1 MAYVIGGNSY
11 RAARPPG
18 GGFCVPTRLIKN
30 VSHKFMSEKANVS
43 DELIPVWARI
53 LVVVFLISCVV
64 FTTKLL
70 ISAFSG
76 GESEPTPQVVQE
88 QREISVTSQNVKL
101 IGGKYRYFF
110 NIKNNDSKPFAGD
123 VNIDLI
129 NAEGDS
135 IYDKTFSSSQAVASG
150 LGTSVYFDINTG
162 PTSVHG
168 ANGIK
173 TFSYTVKVGGQTVKT
188 GSGSIS
194 TSSQ

>member
-1 MAYVIGGNSY
+1 MD
-11 RAARPPG
+11 
-18 GGFCVPTRLIKN
+18 KN
-30 VSHKFMSEKANVS
+30 KNAS

-64 FTTKLL
+64 FTAKLL
-70 ISAFSG
+70 ILVFSG
-76 GESEPTPQVVQE
+76 GESEPTPQIVQE
-88 QREISVTSQNVKL
+88 QRDISVTSQNVKL
-101 IGGKYRYFF
+101 VGGKYRYFF

-135 IYDKTFSSSQAVASG
+135 VYDKTFSSSQAIASG

-168 ANGIK
+168 ANGIN
-173 TFSYTVKVGGQTVKT
+173 TFSYTIEVSGQTVKT